1 MGSGG
6 VSVVFVLATKRR
18 SSKGDDGCLGVWVS
32 ERLYAIIY
40 PAVVPVE
47 GSREK
52 HAERGAEA
60 DAVLVS
66 GKIIQWFGE
75 RKRNT
80 IDIPRRRV
88 WKSSSEEVPSVA

>member
-18 SSKGDDGCLGVWVS
+18 SSKGVGVWVS

-40 PAVVPVE
+40 PAIVPVE
-47 GSREK
+47 GFRENTQ
-52 HAERGAEA
+52 RGAEA

-75 RKRNT
+75 RKG
-80 IDIPRRRV
+80 IQSIFLEKRV
-88 WKSSSEEVPSVA
+88 WKSS

>member
-18 SSKGDDGCLGVWVS
+18 SSKGVGVWVS

-40 PAVVPVE
+40 PAIVVPWKDPV
-47 GSREK
+47 K
-52 HAERGAEA
+52 NTQRGAEA

-75 RKRNT
+75 RKG
-80 IDIPRRRV
+80 IQSIFLEKRV
-88 WKSSSEEVPSVA
+88 WKSS